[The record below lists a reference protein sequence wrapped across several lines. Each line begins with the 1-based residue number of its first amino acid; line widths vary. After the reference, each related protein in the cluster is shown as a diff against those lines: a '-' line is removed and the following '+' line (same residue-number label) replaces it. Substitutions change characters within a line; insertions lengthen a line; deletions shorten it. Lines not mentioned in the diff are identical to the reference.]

1 MNKVQQ
7 FRELTRELEC
17 HLENI
22 NRSDCCQCSVN
33 ESQCFLVVEIG
44 RNPGICIKDLAK
56 SLHLDKSG
64 ISRSIEEL
72 VQKGYVLREPSKTD
86 RRCVVLDLTDE
97 GRAHFDKIEN
107 DMNAAFKKV
116 FSRIGKAD
124 QEKVLEAL
132 RIYNEACRKEESES
146 CTCSGK

>member
-1 MNKVQQ
+1 MDKVKQ

-44 RNPGICIKDLAK
+44 RNPGICIKDLAQA
-56 SLHLDKSG
+56 LHLDKSG
-64 ISRSIEEL
+64 ISRSVEEL
-72 VQKGYVLREPSKTD
+72 VQKGYVQREPSKTD
-86 RRCVVLDLTDE
+86 RRAVVLSLTSE
-97 GRAHFDKIEN
+97 GQARFEKIEN
-107 DMNAAFKKV
+107 DMNAEFKKV
-116 FSRIGKAD
+116 FSHMNKTE

-132 RIYNEACRKEESES
+132 KIYNAACRKEEENND
-146 CTCSGK
+146 